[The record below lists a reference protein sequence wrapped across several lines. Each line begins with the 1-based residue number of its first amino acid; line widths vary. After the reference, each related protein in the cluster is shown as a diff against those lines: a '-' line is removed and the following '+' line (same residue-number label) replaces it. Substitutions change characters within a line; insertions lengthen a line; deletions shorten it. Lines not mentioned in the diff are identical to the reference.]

1 MKRHNFYRALL
12 LIAFCGMAFVG
23 CEKEDTEDQRDG
35 MDDERRVSSL
45 SEPPSNQI
53 FYNSTCKLD
62 IQFFESAI
70 QHDYDSVSKYG
81 CVTFASAINEIPAH
95 AFEGDDSITAVA
107 LPKSVTTIGDRAF
120 EGCAS
125 LYSAMMNG
133 VLTIGVGAFSGS
145 KLYLIDVPEVQTIG
159 DNAFSGCKLES
170 INLPKVQTIGN
181 SAFSGCDLLVINL
194 PEVTTVGN
202 SAFASCKLNTV
213 ILGEK
218 IVSIGAD
225 AFAASR
231 YSFNIN
237 IGISM
242 VVCLSVDCP
251 RYSSTF
257 NPFEGSKP
265 FLMIPKEY
273 DSTYEQWL
281 RLGWVKAILPSL

>member
-23 CEKEDTEDQRDG
+23 CEKDDVVGERDG

-45 SEPPSNQI
+45 QEPPSNQI

-107 LPKSVTTIGDRAF
+107 LPNSVTTIGDGAF

-133 VLTIGVGAFSGS
+133 VLTIGVGTFSGS
-145 KLYLIDVPEVQTIG
+145 KLNSIDLPEVQTIG
-159 DNAFSGCKLES
+159 DYAFYKSRVEDVSL
-170 INLPKVQTIGN
+170 LTVRTIGK
-181 SAFSGCDLLVINL
+181 SAFEFCPIQT
-194 PEVTTVGN
+194 VTLGGRIEYLGTN
-202 SAFASCKLNTV
+202 AFASSTHYPG
-213 ILGEK
+213 ISY
-218 IVSIGAD
+218 IVSLKDIPPQCGD
-225 AFAASR
+225 
-231 YSFNIN
+231 
-237 IGISM
+237 
-242 VVCLSVDCP
+242 
-251 RYSSTF
+251 
-257 NPFEGSKP
+257 NPFAGSRP
-265 FLMIPKEY
+265 FLFVHSGCSGNY
-273 DSTYEQWL
+273 NVWL
-281 RLGWVKAILPSL
+281 KAGWVYLISPCIPPEYCK